1 MKPLWPLAYAGDFVS
16 YLIQKL
22 TPRELAL
29 VDQVVVFGSA
39 ARGDTTRDSDVDL
52 LVQASD
58 ARALEARIKGLIDEF
73 ESSVRVRDYW
83 RPLGV
88 RLPLSVKVGQPED
101 WAVVPAALAEH
112 GKVLFGPYRPP
123 GPGQASGVVF
133 TWENV
138 STPGVRT
145 NLYRNLFGF
154 LSHGKRY
161 PGLIATV
168 GGQRLGKG
176 AIWVPLE
183 HFERTRRIFREHHI
197 ACRVVTAVDLSG
209 TSSRSGSRSG
219 AATSS
224 RSGSRSGSSSRSRS
238 SRERR

>member
-16 YLIQKL
+16 YLIQNL

-29 VDQVVVFGSA
+29 VDHVVAFGSA

-52 LVQASD
+52 FVQTSAP
-58 ARALEARIKGLIDEF
+58 RALESRIKALIDAF
-73 ESSVRVRDYW
+73 ESSTRVRDYW

-101 WAVVPAALAEH
+101 WAVIPAALAEH

-123 GPGQASGVVF
+123 TAGQAVGVVF

-138 STPGVRT
+138 SAPGVRT

-154 LSHGKRY
+154 VSHGKRY
-161 PGLIATV
+161 PGLVAKV

-183 HFERTRRIFREHHI
+183 HLQTVQRVFRDHQI
-197 ACRVVTAVDLSG
+197 ACRIVTASDLS
-209 TSSRSGSRSG
+209 TPR
-219 AATSS
+219 ADK
-224 RSGSRSGSSSRSRS
+224 
-238 SRERR
+238 RRISK